1 MNLKQKK
8 HSVDLLFSF
17 LLLLIFCLFSLLLAG
32 MGSAV
37 YRNGTEHL
45 NENYTSR
52 TAIAYLSEKVRQ
64 HDRTGDM
71 TSVEDCQAIGF
82 HDTIESGSFVTYVYF
97 YDGALCELFIR
108 DNVSPLA
115 DMGNRIVELSS
126 FSFDNISNG
135 IDSDNISH
143 GSESAEGSAQAL
155 DDTHLLT
162 ATAISHEGNSLSVL
176 IPLRSK

>member
-1 MNLKQKK
+1 M
-8 HSVDLLFSF
+8 
-17 LLLLIFCLFSLLLAG
+17 
-32 MGSAV
+32 
-37 YRNGTEHL
+37 
-45 NENYTSR
+45 
-52 TAIAYLSEKVRQ
+52 
-64 HDRTGDM
+64 
-71 TSVEDCQAIGF
+71 
-82 HDTIESGSFVTYVYF
+82 TYVYF